1 MFFIRLCPML
11 ENQEGDQLLANWYL
25 TCDLSLE
32 MTIKQ
37 LTLFNHNRAVLF
49 CYMVKTQFSLSGV
62 WIKMFS
68 QG

>member
-1 MFFIRLCPML
+1 ML
-11 ENQEGDQLLANWYL
+11 ENQEGDQLLTNWYL
-25 TCDLSLE
+25 TCDLCLE